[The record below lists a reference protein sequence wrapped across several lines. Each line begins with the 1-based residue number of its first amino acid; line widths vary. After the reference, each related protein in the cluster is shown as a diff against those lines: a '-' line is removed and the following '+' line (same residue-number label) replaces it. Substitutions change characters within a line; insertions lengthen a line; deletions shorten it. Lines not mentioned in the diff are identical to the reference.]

1 MKGVVLCS
9 HYSIGKIKSLE
20 VFQHDLFKCLK
31 NNVLASVGR
40 QNGVSKVIEKTVK
53 RLKCNPS
60 QQGSTV
66 EMERKK
72 EKSYLRKT
80 GQNFKI
86 DWIRK

>member
-1 MKGVVLCS
+1 M
-9 HYSIGKIKSLE
+9 
-20 VFQHDLFKCLK
+20 
-31 NNVLASVGR
+31 
-40 QNGVSKVIEKTVK
+40 SKVIEKTVK

-80 GQNFKI
+80 GQNLEI
-86 DWIRK
+86 DWICK